1 MFKYYYVLE
10 ALFVTSTDII
20 LPTFDTGADASLVV
34 SIGLQDEKYS
44 LLWMLFM
51 LLPILLNVGVTL

>member
-10 ALFVTSTDII
+10 ALFVTGTDIL